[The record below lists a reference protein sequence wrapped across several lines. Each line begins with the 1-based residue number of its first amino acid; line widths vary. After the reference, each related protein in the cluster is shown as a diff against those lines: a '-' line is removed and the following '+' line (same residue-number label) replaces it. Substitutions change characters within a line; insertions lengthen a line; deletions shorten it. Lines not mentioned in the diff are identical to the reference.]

1 VQLAGLARDGKLKLD
16 QMSGGTFSVSNL
28 GMFGIDEF
36 TAMLNPPEAGILA
49 VGAASLEPALRDGE
63 LVEVSKMKITLT
75 VDHRAMDGAT
85 GAAFLRDLKGILEE
99 PLRILV

>member
-1 VQLAGLARDGKLKLD
+1 IGAEVVRLAGLARDGKLKLD

-28 GMFGIDEF
+28 GMFGIEEF

-49 VGAASLEPALRDGE
+49 VGAASPEPALRDGE

-75 VDHRAMDGAT
+75 V
-85 GAAFLRDLKGILEE
+85 
-99 PLRILV
+99 